1 VDAGNAAASYQ
12 VVQEFLNVAPVKL
25 ATPISE
31 QSARRYLATVFRNLH
46 IVSPSFGLIS
56 DAMDIRLRCR
66 ISWYD
71 SLIVAAALEAKCS
84 VLYSEDFQ
92 HGMRFGDLK
101 VQPRRRNLWVTD
113 MLQWAPEARLA
124 QPANPM
130 WDSAASAFSCS

>member
-1 VDAGNAAASYQ
+1 MDAGNAAASYQ

-101 VQPRRRNLWVTD
+101 VQ
-113 MLQWAPEARLA
+113 
-124 QPANPM
+124 NP
-130 WDSAASAFSCS
+130 FRVN